1 MSGPW
6 PHWTR
11 IHLDVCASSLARFG
25 HCVAGA
31 ASDPPFRNCDPRLIF
46 SAIVPHWPALAAA
59 EEPADAEA
67 RVARIE
73 GIFHR
78 HLDAVWR
85 AARDLGVVPRDL
97 EDVVQEVLVV
107 CVRRLHDIEPERE
120 RAFVLATT
128 ARVAANWRR
137 GRRRRPAEPVE
148 SLDGLGPE
156 ALELQHS
163 RNSPAAA
170 LEHKRELEL
179 VQSALDQ
186 MTEPQ
191 RVAFTLFEIEG
202 LTAREMALELGLSEA
217 VIFARVQRARAVF
230 QRCLARVKSAPRRL
244 FSGGVLSGPG
254 PHDGG
259 RRDGGP
265 HGKGDR

>member
-1 MSGPW
+1 
-6 PHWTR
+6 
-11 IHLDVCASSLARFG
+11 
-25 HCVAGA
+25 
-31 ASDPPFRNCDPRLIF
+31 
-46 SAIVPHWPALAAA
+46 
-59 EEPADAEA
+59 
-67 RVARIE
+67 VARIE
-73 GIFHR
+73 AIFHR

-97 EDVVQEVLVV
+97 EDVVQEVLIV

-128 ARVAANWRR
+128 TRVAANWRR

-156 ALELQHS
+156 ALEPQQS
-163 RNSPAAA
+163 RDSPATA

-179 VQSALDQ
+179 VQSALEQ

-202 LTAREMALELGLSEA
+202 LTAREMAHELGLSEA
-217 VIFARVQRARAVF
+217 VVFARVQRARAVF
-230 QRCLARVKSAPRRL
+230 QRCVARAKLAPRGAL
-244 FSGGVLSGPG
+244 QGS
-254 PHDGG
+254 
-259 RRDGGP
+259 GP
-265 HGKGDR
+265 HGRGER